1 MKEKT
6 TKNKE
11 MWNPLWVSHLFC
23 WGRPAGDETLFQERM
38 AFSLSFAF
46 LSQVKERLIDRN
58 IEM

>member
-1 MKEKT
+1 
-6 TKNKE
+6 